1 MSLTQLAAPQ
11 RIIFPS
17 VSHHNASVIFREWK
31 HCGFMTHGNGP
42 HDGRKASTAALQM
55 GPVLLAAVG
64 LYEDN

>member
-1 MSLTQLAAPQ
+1 MSLTQLAMLLC
-11 RIIFPS
+11 IIFPS
-17 VSHHNASVIFREWK
+17 VSHQNASVILREWK
-31 HCGFMTHGNGP
+31 HCRFMTHGNGP